1 MASSGSRARTRNF
14 AFLLGLL
21 AIGGACTTAQA
32 PRPAPGVEP
41 QPAPVV
47 EPQPAPA
54 TPAVES
60 QTPAPAFEAGVE
72 LPAGRGREILIASC
86 LGCHELTTLPLFAQ
100 FYTRD
105 SWRTLVLTMK
115 EQGAEVDGTE
125 IEALADYLARHFGR
139 NAP

>member
-1 MASSGSRARTRNF
+1 MASFGSRARTRNT
-14 AFLLGLL
+14 ALLLGLLGLL
-21 AIGGACTTAQA
+21 AAGGACTTTQTSA
-32 PRPAPGVEP
+32 PAPAVEP
-41 QPAPVV
+41 QAP
-47 EPQPAPA
+47 PQ
-54 TPAVES
+54 
-60 QTPAPAFEAGVE
+60 AFEAGVE